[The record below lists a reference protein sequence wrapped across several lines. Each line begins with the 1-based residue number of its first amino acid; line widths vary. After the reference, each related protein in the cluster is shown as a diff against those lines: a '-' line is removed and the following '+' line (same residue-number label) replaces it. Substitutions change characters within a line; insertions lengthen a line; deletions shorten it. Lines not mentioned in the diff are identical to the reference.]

1 MAKILILLKCVYEV
15 LKVLFK
21 PKDRTQA
28 RENELEELE
37 KEIGEIKYDCH
48 EIKESRKNEKNPTAL
63 ELMDNR
69 YNVLI
74 SRLRELN
81 QKKASLYKRLGKSVP
96 SE

>member
-1 MAKILILLKCVYEV
+1 MTKILTILRCIYEV
-15 LKVLFK
+15 LKVIFK
-21 PKDRTQA
+21 PKDKTQA

-37 KEIGEIKYDCH
+37 KEIKKVSLDAH
-48 EIKESRKNEKNPTAL
+48 EILENRKHEKNPTAL